1 MASLSQSLRYLQVET
16 SLGKDVLILTQA
28 SGHERLGGLFE
39 ISIEFTKQSGDLDLD
54 GLLGTSATLGIHN
67 AAESRKGSVAHS
79 RYFNGYFSR
88 IAFAGYGGEGQA
100 RFQATMV
107 PWLWFLTR
115 TADCR
120 IFQQKSVPDIL
131 EEVFRDAGF
140 SDFKKDLRG
149 SYQPRDFCVQYRETD
164 FNFVSRLMESE
175 GIYYYFEHQNG
186 SHKMVLCDD
195 MVCHKKDSKHE
206 TIKFIGGA
214 DARDTKGVITD
225 WSFAKQVKPGKF
237 AHNEFN
243 FKTPTPDPNLRLLAR
258 ASAPKP
264 QKPAPFEIYD
274 NLGGYETIG
283 EGNRYARLR
292 MEEIISDRDTAQ
304 ARTNIIGIK
313 CGCKFKLD
321 KHPIS
326 DQNKEYLITSVHWSA
341 AEGGYGSGSGGGN
354 FFDCDFSSIPAASTY
369 RPLRVTPLPKIEG
382 PQTAT
387 VCGPSGQEIYVDK
400 HARVKVQF
408 HWDRY
413 GKSDAGSSCWIR
425 VSQPWAGGAFGGM
438 AIPRIGHEVIVE
450 FIEADPDRPIITGR
464 VFNGHNQPFASNA
477 GRDGKPGNVK
487 PKDITQAA
495 MMTSIKSNSLGK
507 TGGSNEITMND
518 MSGKEGLFI
527 KAQKDEI
534 HKVGNDREDEVG
546 NDEKRKVKN
555 NRTREVGVNE
565 KILIGSNQ
573 NVQIKGSSSTSVAG
587 SRSVSV
593 GGAGSLSI
601 GKDYKESVGK
611 NYSVKATNKYE
622 LKAREIGMEADM
634 KMSAKAMKSTLEGK
648 VSCSVLGSMITL
660 KGNTIVLKAGGSSIL
675 LTPTCIMI
683 DAPMLLLN
691 SGGAPVQAL
700 AAGALSGFALAMAAM
715 GQLGMIAAGA
725 GMAVAALAGRGL
737 KAVAQKVTSL
747 TGRLYQGGAYSAGK
761 FMAMTKQAAA
771 AIPGLFSRIGGSAAR
786 AAVQVGKSAAPLALI
801 SPALGVIVG
810 LGGALAGAAV
820 TTPQAYESIDNSL
833 SNIRNSAGGSSKS
846 LKTAPPDPATTK
858 FFSNL
863 AYENDD
869 ITNGS
874 VVEGPDGRQYKAHVI
889 DPDPG
894 IGDGGFRS
902 VVFVSSDSG
911 TTRAV
916 QAFAG
921 TNMSITRP
929 GDTTTDL
936 ATDAIQHLGGVP
948 APYKY
953 AAYSAKELKNIFG
966 NDLVLVGHSLGA
978 GEAQYAGGINDIPTS
993 GINSAPLGGGSLSD
1007 VRDATGG
1014 MVVPNVR
1021 HYNNEGDIVSR
1032 TAGDDRKLLGEVCVN
1047 PSNNDLGPLG
1057 TGTVGNHLLDS
1068 VSTDEGDYD
1077 CSKPNI

>member
-725 GMAVAALAGRGL
+725 GMAVAALAGRGI
-737 KAVAQKVTSL
+737 KSVAQKVTSL
-747 TGRLYQGGAYSAGK
+747 TGRLFDKVSYSADK
-761 FMAMTKQAAA
+761 FMGMAKQAAKSMPSLGEMVKGGAKA
-771 AIPGLFSRIGGSAAR
+771 ALAVGLAGPVGILAAPTIGLLRGIEGRISDAYLKKPITVATPALTQQIIERSEPYRALATERSHTESRLSVVNDQLKSADANSNKGNSPIDFEMLQAERSALEVQSALIDSKMAKFKNAVEQQHAEASISYNGCGPAAR
-786 AAVQVGKSAAPLALI
+786 DIKTGLQWAGVQYGVNGIATAPEFNQSCNIHDVSFGSYGFQKEMANQELRANLNQQASAPHEFTDDLVSGPVPKSVSAD
-801 SPALGVIVG
+801 IV
-810 LGGALAGAAV
+810 ANVVDEKSDA
-820 TTPQAYESIDNSL
+820 AYEAAQADSMKRVEELYGEPLPKMKPIVD
-833 SNIRNSAGGSSKS
+833 
-846 LKTAPPDPATTK
+846 
-858 FFSNL
+858 
-863 AYENDD
+863 DD
-869 ITNGS
+869 I
-874 VVEGPDGRQYKAHVI
+874 
-889 DPDPG
+889 
-894 IGDGGFRS
+894 
-902 VVFVSSDSG
+902 
-911 TTRAV
+911 
-916 QAFAG
+916 
-921 TNMSITRP
+921 
-929 GDTTTDL
+929 
-936 ATDAIQHLGGVP
+936 
-948 APYKY
+948 
-953 AAYSAKELKNIFG
+953 
-966 NDLVLVGHSLGA
+966 
-978 GEAQYAGGINDIPTS
+978 GENLI
-993 GINSAPLGGGSLSD
+993 
-1007 VRDATGG
+1007 
-1014 MVVPNVR
+1014 
-1021 HYNNEGDIVSR
+1021 
-1032 TAGDDRKLLGEVCVN
+1032 
-1047 PSNNDLGPLG
+1047 
-1057 TGTVGNHLLDS
+1057 
-1068 VSTDEGDYD
+1068 
-1077 CSKPNI
+1077 